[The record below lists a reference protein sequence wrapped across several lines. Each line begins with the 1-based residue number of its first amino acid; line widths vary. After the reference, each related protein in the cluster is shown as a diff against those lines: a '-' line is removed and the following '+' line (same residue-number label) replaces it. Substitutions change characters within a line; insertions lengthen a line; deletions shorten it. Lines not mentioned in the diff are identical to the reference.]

1 MTRRGW
7 LITFGGVALASA
19 AAGIALR
26 SASLAPEVPA
36 EGDPAA
42 LLWATTGPD
51 LAGTTQALSQW
62 RGKVVVVNFWATWC
76 PPCREEL
83 PELVRIQQSLG
94 PSGVQIVGVAVDE
107 KAKVAAF
114 AEKAGINF
122 PILLLEYGGIELARR
137 TGNRAGGLPYTVVL
151 DRNGRIAHVELG
163 AIQLLAFET
172 LLKSLAA
179 RARPDPTIR

>member
-1 MTRRGW
+1 MR
-7 LITFGGVALASA
+7 LE
-19 AAGIALR
+19 
-26 SASLAPEVPA
+26 PEVSRD
-36 EGDPAA
+36 GDPAG

-51 LAGTTQALSQW
+51 LAGTSQPLSQW
-62 RGKVVVVNFWATWC
+62 RGKVVAVNFWATWC
-76 PPCREEL
+76 PPCREEI

-122 PILLLEYGGIELARR
+122 PTLLLEYGGIELSRR

-151 DRNGRIAHVELG
+151 DRQGRIAHVELG
-163 AIQLLAFET
+163 AIRIAAFEG

-179 RARPDPTIR
+179 A